1 MKSTKADISDETLM
15 RNFIVA
21 KDDAAYAELYK
32 RYFDAIS
39 NYLGWLSNNQEQGK
53 DIAQNTFYNIYR
65 NPQVFDTSKKFKL
78 WLYAVAKNMWKN
90 DLRQSKTRAKHH
102 TALTEH
108 RPAED
113 NESTQHPVPE
123 KEKLENI
130 QQAVDEL
137 SPVHKEVFVL
147 KYKNNL
153 TINEISE
160 ICACSAGTI
169 KSRLF
174 YALKEIRSRVK

>member
-1 MKSTKADISDETLM
+1 M
-15 RNFIVA
+15 RNFIEA

-32 RYFDAIS
+32 RYFHAIR
-39 NYLGWLSNNQEQGK
+39 NYLGWLSINQERGK

-65 NPQVFDTSKKFKL
+65 NPQAFDTSKKFKL
-78 WLYAVAKNMWKN
+78 WLYTVAKNMWKN
-90 DLRQSKTRAKHH
+90 DLRQTKTRIRHH
-102 TALTEH
+102 TALTEQQS
-108 RPAED
+108 AQD
-113 NESTQHPVPE
+113 NESTQRPVFE
-123 KEKLENI
+123 KNKLESI
-130 QQAVDEL
+130 QKAVDEL
-137 SPVHKEVFVL
+137 SSAHKEVFVL

-174 YALKEIRSRVK
+174 YAIKEIRDRVK